1 MGRQKFLKDIV
12 KKEDPKN
19 PLTDQEIAE
28 KLGIS
33 REQVVVFRK
42 KLCIGSSQERRRESL
57 LRDMEEYFRK
67 DPTISA
73 RELTRLLKDKGYQI
87 SRYLVNK
94 EFNRLRGKG
103 PKDAKNEKERL
114 FSSII
119 GHEGSLRPQIQQ
131 AKAAVLYPPLGLHTL
146 IVGETGTGKSYLAQK
161 MFDFAVKSGKVP
173 GEKFVVFNCADYAH
187 NPQLLYSTLF
197 GHKKG
202 SFTGATGDKLG
213 LIDRADGG
221 IFFLDEVHRL
231 PPEGQEMLFN
241 IIDHGRFRRLGETE
255 EVQKVNVMIIAA
267 TTEEIESQLLAT
279 FRRRIPMIIE
289 MPPLEERPLREKLEF
304 IKLFIQ
310 AESNKINN
318 SITLSYEAGRSLLN
332 YNPASNVG
340 QLEGDLKVACARAYL
355 LYVTGEKENVEIS
368 PDTLPR
374 MIRRN
379 ILEQPARRKEVSATL
394 KDDLIIEPS
403 SWKGRDRRE
412 QQDVYGISEDI
423 YRYMEKKSRE
433 MKKEGASLE
442 AISEELNRKIEQ
454 KLNLLLKQT
463 RAGFQDD
470 RYFSEIVGEEMVD
483 LINEVQLLAQKE
495 IPELVFKRELK
506 YALGLH
512 FTAALQRIRA
522 GKRIV
527 CPNLARLKREDSHL
541 FEVARK
547 ITELFA
553 RNYSLELPEDE
564 VGYVTVYLKAV
575 LVQEQVEEF
584 PAGNVEIIVACHGKV
599 ASNMLRVA
607 NWFLGTSNAHAI
619 DMEMDESP
627 TEIQKQIVGRV
638 KNFDRNSEV
647 LLLVDMGS
655 LAAFGPI
662 IREKTGLE
670 TIVVPR
676 VDTVM
681 LMDAIRLSKFKQL
694 PVEAIVRQLEGVKFT
709 EKKRSSG
716 HTILLFCTTG
726 EGAAQRIRDYLIHR
740 LPGIE
745 ERYRFQVASLIGE
758 DLNKLIRRLERG
770 GELLCVVGNLR
781 PELGDPE
788 RFFPIPEIFSDEGI
802 ARFMKAISFDHKD
815 LKEMNL
821 EGLFSHEI
829 FFPQLRAHSPEEI
842 IEKMAGR
849 LFQSGA
855 VKKSYPAA
863 VLEREQWGPT
873 YVGNGVV
880 IPHADPR
887 HVYYSQVALAAL
899 EKPLLWSEKEV
910 EIVCMVALKE
920 LGVSHFKKL
929 HRNLMDNVDL
939 IKKAGR
945 WEMIRDCLTRS

>member
-1 MGRQKFLKDIV
+1 MSIQKLLGSIIE
-12 KKEDPKN
+12 KEDPQN

-28 KLGIS
+28 KLDVT
-33 REQVVVFRK
+33 REQIVSFRK
-42 KLCIGSSQERRRESL
+42 KLQIKSSQGRRRESL
-57 LRDMEEYFRK
+57 LRDMKKQFRK
-67 DPTISA
+67 NPAISA
-73 RELTRLLKDKGYQI
+73 RELTRALNDQGYRV

-94 EFNRLRGKG
+94 EFNKMRGAGEK
-103 PKDAKNEKERL
+103 KAKNDEELL
-114 FSSII
+114 FSSVI
-119 GHEGSLRPQIQQ
+119 GHAGSLKPQIQQ

-161 MFDFAVKSGKVP
+161 MFDFAVSSGKVP
-173 GEKFVVFNCADYAH
+173 GERFVLFNCADYAH

-202 SFTGATGDKLG
+202 SFTGAVSDKKG
-213 LIDRADGG
+213 LVDKANGG

-241 IIDHGRFRRLGETE
+241 IIDHGCFRRLGEAE
-255 EVQKVNVMIIAA
+255 EVQNVDVMIIAA

-304 IKLFIQ
+304 IELFIQ

-318 SITLSYEAGRSLLN
+318 SIRLTYEAGRALLN
-332 YNPASNVG
+332 YNPSSNVG

-355 LYVTGEKENVEIS
+355 LYVTGEKESVEVS
-368 PDTLPR
+368 PEALPR

-379 ILEQPARRKEVSATL
+379 LLEQPIRRKEISATL
-394 KDDLIIEPS
+394 KDDLVIEPS
-403 SWKGRDRRE
+403 SWGE
-412 QQDVYGISEDI
+412 HGGEGQQDVYGISEDI
-423 YRYMEKKSRE
+423 YRYMEKKSKE
-433 MKKEGASLE
+433 MKEEGASLE
-442 AISEELNRKIEQ
+442 AISEELKRKIEK
-454 KLNLLLKQT
+454 KLTLLLKHT

-470 RYFSEIVGEEMVD
+470 RYFSEIVGERMVD
-483 LINEVQLLAQKE
+483 LIGEVQLLAQEE

-512 FTAALQRIRA
+512 FTAAFQRVKA
-522 GKRIV
+522 GKKII
-527 CPNLARLKREDSHL
+527 CPDLARLKRENPHL
-541 FEVARK
+541 FGVARK
-547 ITELFA
+547 ITALFA
-553 RNYSLELPEDE
+553 RRYSLQLPEDE
-564 VGYVTVYLKAV
+564 VGYVTIYLKAV
-575 LVQEQVEEF
+575 LIQEQVEEP

-607 NWFLGTSNAHAI
+607 NWFLGTSNVHAI

-627 TEIQKQIVGRV
+627 TEIQKQIIGRV
-638 KNFDRNSEV
+638 KSIDRNSEV

-655 LAAFGPI
+655 LAAFGPVI
-662 IREKTGLE
+662 KEKTGLE
-670 TIVVPR
+670 TIVIPR

-694 PVEAIVRQLEGVKFT
+694 PAEAIVKQLGAVKSP
-709 EKKRSSG
+709 EKEKNSG
-716 HTILLFCTTG
+716 NTVLIFCTTG
-726 EGAAQRIRDYLIHR
+726 EGAAQRIKDYLVHR
-740 LPGIE
+740 LPGIA
-745 ERYRFQVASLIGE
+745 ERYRFQIASLIDE
-758 DLNKLIRRLERG
+758 DLNKLVRGLESG
-770 GELLCVVGNLR
+770 GELLCAVGNLR
-781 PELGDPE
+781 PELRGPE
-788 RFFPIPEIFSDEGI
+788 KFFSIPEIFSDEGMD
-802 ARFMKAISFDHKD
+802 RFMKAVAFDRKD
-815 LKEMNL
+815 LKEMKL

-829 FFPQLRAHSPEEI
+829 FYPRLRAGSPEEI

-849 LFQSGA
+849 LLQSGA

-887 HVYYSQVALAAL
+887 HVHYSQVALAVL
-899 EKPLLWSEKEV
+899 DKPLLWAEKKV

-920 LGVSHFKKL
+920 LGVRHFKKL
-929 HRNLMDNVDL
+929 HRNLMDNVAL
-939 IKKAGR
+939 IKKADR
-945 WEMIRDCLTRS
+945 WEMIRECLTRG